1 MLAPI
6 IVAALFAA
14 PADSSENSA
23 VESFKL
29 ELGAQAYFTRLAGN
43 FDDGT
48 STVTVEDIG
57 LHDSTIAIDASF
69 TVHDGKFHT
78 SLQGLSFRASGSG
91 TAAETMSFEGITV
104 ASGDTFTSSFDEWTF
119 GAKVA
124 YDMWEPYAAEAG
136 AKPALSLNAFS
147 FTIQAIVA
155 LDFINMSRTISDT
168 TTITTFEGND
178 SFLVPM
184 VGGGFEVGFDV
195 KNYVPLVER
204 LEIYTDALIGGTMPL
219 QSDGGFGMA
228 LNIDAGCRLRVTHNL
243 AFTVGYQLVCG
254 SYDGRDI
261 DLTGSLQGIVVGASW
276 KF

>member
-91 TAAETMSFEGITV
+91 TAAESLPSNVVMVVVSEIVRDMLMKSSATM
-104 ASGDTFTSSFDEWTF
+104 A
-119 GAKVA
+119 
-124 YDMWEPYAAEAG
+124 
-136 AKPALSLNAFS
+136 
-147 FTIQAIVA
+147 
-155 LDFINMSRTISDT
+155 
-168 TTITTFEGND
+168 
-178 SFLVPM
+178 
-184 VGGGFEVGFDV
+184 
-195 KNYVPLVER
+195 
-204 LEIYTDALIGGTMPL
+204 
-219 QSDGGFGMA
+219 
-228 LNIDAGCRLRVTHNL
+228 
-243 AFTVGYQLVCG
+243 
-254 SYDGRDI
+254 
-261 DLTGSLQGIVVGASW
+261 
-276 KF
+276 